1 MSSFFN
7 LTLDTMAPQSP
18 AISLASG
25 AAYCSGQV
33 ISAGISTADGDTT
46 GYAMKIWGDVDPAY
60 DANIQA
66 TEGASTFFTYQA
78 SFTIKLSSG
87 DGSKTIHLKIRDAV
101 YNISA
106 EATDSITLDT
116 TVPVSSVSAGPDVTT
131 ISKQTNKRTCSFSF
145 QCDSIFDQYKI
156 KVVPATNS
164 LENAG
169 TQIGTAN
176 GSTNMSGSAGGYPAN
191 TNINCTIDGAD
202 LEAASGGDGVK
213 IVKVFTKDQA
223 GNWSTV

>member
-1 MSSFFN
+1 MASYFN
-7 LTLDTMAPQSP
+7 LTLDTTAPVTP
-18 AISLASG
+18 AIVLAAG
-25 AAYCSGQV
+25 AAYTTTQV
-33 ISAGISTADGDTT
+33 LSAGISTGDGDTT
-46 GYAMKIWGDVDPAY
+46 GYAMKMWGDVDPAY

-66 TEGASTFFTYQA
+66 TEGASAFFTFA
-78 SFTIKLSSG
+78 SSFTIKLSTG
-87 DGSKTIHLKIRDAV
+87 DGSKTVHLKIRDAV

-116 TVPVSSVSAGPDVTT
+116 IVPVSSVSVGPDVG
-131 ISKQTNKRTCSFSF
+131 IVSKQAGKRTCSFSF
-145 QCDSIFDQYKI
+145 QCDVIFDQYKI
-156 KVVPATNS
+156 KVVPATSS

-176 GSTNMSGSAGGYPAN
+176 GSTNMSGSAGSYPAT
-191 TNINCTIDGAD
+191 TNIDCTIDGAD
-202 LEAASGGDGVK
+202 LEAASAGEGVK